1 MMRKGISLAGTCEV
15 KEAEQSGPLSFCCC
29 RGWLRKMHV
38 FFRMIAVCGRAKKQ
52 LACRGIDVL
61 EILKLLRTTAMV
73 KSFRSVPGSLLV
85 FADFEAQAKMLIW
98 KES

>member
-1 MMRKGISLAGTCEV
+1 MRKGISLAGTCEV

-52 LACRGIDVL
+52 LAYRGIDVL
-61 EILKLLRTTAMV
+61 EI
-73 KSFRSVPGSLLV
+73 
-85 FADFEAQAKMLIW
+85 QASQDHSDGKIYSICSWNSTCLC
-98 KES
+98 